1 MSTKPKLR
9 TGPDPEVTAGLL
21 ERRAAVK
28 KLLGSDTD
36 DLLFVSGLAGAK
48 DDVLAAVGDSPNA
61 YTLSGAMGAATAMGL
76 GLALA
81 QPSKRV
87 IVVTG
92 EGELLMNLGT
102 LATAAVLDPPNF
114 SVVCVDNMHY
124 GETGWQES
132 HTARGVDLA
141 KMAEGA
147 GIPHVRTVTKDSELE
162 DAGRLLRESNAMS
175 FVLLKV
181 APTDASKVFRSRDAS
196 WIKGRFR
203 EALLGEN

>member
-1 MSTKPKLR
+1 MSTKPNLR
-9 TGPDPEVTAGLL
+9 TGPDPKVTEGLL
-21 ERRAAVK
+21 ERREAVK
-28 KLLGSDTD
+28 KLIGDNPGEM
-36 DLLFVSGLAGAK
+36 LFVSGLAGSK
-48 DDVLAAVGDSPNA
+48 DDVLNAVGDSPNA

-87 IVVTG
+87 IVVT
-92 EGELLMNLGT
+92 EGELLMNVGT
-102 LATAAVLDPPNF
+102 LATAAVLDPPNL
-114 SVVCVDNMHY
+114 SIVCVDNMHY

-147 GIPHVRTVTKDSELE
+147 GIPHVRTVTKESELE

-181 APTDASKVFRSRDAS
+181 APTDPPKIFRSRDAS

-203 EALLGEN
+203 EALLGKN